1 MVEKNRLVRK
11 ILIVCI
17 IGCSLCGAVVLGM
30 RLFYHAFYYSAQKEF
45 LIPELEEGF
54 VPQGLTYCEEY
65 DSYLISGYICGA
77 ENARICVVKDE
88 EYRVVSLMDEK
99 RNELISH
106 SGAIAYSGNYVYLA
120 GCDGMCYVFSL
131 IELMEKQISSLQ
143 MLGSFETH
151 NQASFCCVE
160 DNRLFV
166 GEYYHKFKYSTDE
179 SHHRITPTG
188 DENHAVVTVFALDDV
203 LPLGVSGRPEMAL
216 SITDRI
222 QGMCFMERNAVM
234 SASSVF
240 QGSQLYVYD
249 WEKAM
254 SEQED
259 VMKIGVYDVPLYY
272 LDAGTLLDCIEILP
286 KSEGITVRDDKLYMI
301 FESASERFRYGKLL
315 GCEYAYSLPTEYFEI
330 SH

>member
-1 MVEKNRLVRK
+1 MTRK
-11 ILIVCI
+11 TRVLKIILMVCI
-17 IGCSLCGAVVLGM
+17 RFCSLCGAVIFGM
-30 RLFYHAFYYSAQKEF
+30 RLFYHAFYESTQREF
-45 LIPELEEGF
+45 LIPTLEDGF

-65 DSYLISGYICGA
+65 DSFLISGYVCGD

-99 RNELISH
+99 GNELISH
-106 SGAIAYSGNYVYLA
+106 SGAIAYGGKYVYLA
-120 GCDGMCYVFSL
+120 GCDGKCYVFSL
-131 IELMEKQISSLQ
+131 SELMQEKVTIIQ
-143 MLGSFETH
+143 MLGSFDTY

-166 GEYYHKFKYSTDE
+166 GEYYHKLKYNTDE
-179 SHHRITPTG
+179 SHHRITPNG
-188 DENHAVVTVFALDDV
+188 DENHAIVTVFTSDDT
-203 LPLGVSGRPEMAL
+203 LILGVNEVPEMAL
-216 SITDRI
+216 SVTDRI
-222 QGMCFMERNAVM
+222 QGMCFVEGNVVM
-234 SASSVF
+234 AASSVF

-259 VMKIGVYDVPLYY
+259 VMKIGVYDVPLCY
-272 LDAGTLLDCIEILP
+272 LDAGTLLDCVEILP
-286 KSEGITVRDDKLYMI
+286 KSEGITVHDDKLYMI

>member
-1 MVEKNRLVRK
+1 MVRK
-11 ILIVCI
+11 ARTLKIVLIVSI
-17 IGCSLCGAVVLGM
+17 ILCCLCGAVILSM
-30 RLFYHAFYYSAQKEF
+30 RLFYHEFYGSAQREF
-45 LIPELEEGF
+45 LIPTLEDGF
-54 VPQGLTYCEEY
+54 VPQGLVYCEEY
-65 DSYLISGYICGA
+65 DSFLISGYICGD
-77 ENARICVVKDE
+77 ENSRVCVVEDE
-88 EYRVVSLMDEK
+88 EYRTVILMDEK
-99 RNELISH
+99 GSELTSH

-151 NQASFCCVE
+151 NQASFCCIE

-166 GEYYHKFKYSTDE
+166 GEYYHKLKYNTDE

-188 DENHAVVTVFALDDV
+188 DENHAVVTVFALEDA
-203 LPLGVSGRPEMAL
+203 LPLGVNEIPEMAL

-222 QGMCFMERNAVM
+222 QGMCFLEGNVVM

-272 LDAGTLLDCIEILP
+272 LDAGTLLDCVEILP

-315 GCEYAYSLPTEYFEI
+315 GCEYMYSLPTEYFEI